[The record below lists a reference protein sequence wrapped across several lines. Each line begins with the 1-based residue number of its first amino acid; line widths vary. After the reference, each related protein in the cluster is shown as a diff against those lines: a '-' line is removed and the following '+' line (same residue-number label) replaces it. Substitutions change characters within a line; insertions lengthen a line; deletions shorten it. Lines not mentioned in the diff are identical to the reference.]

1 MSRIAIVIGVNK
13 PRAPAPLKGAVSDA
27 AAFAVWIEKQGFETT
42 SFVDDHKPVTL
53 ASIFAEVE
61 RVVNLGTYSQMVIY
75 FAGHGLQ
82 NGGSEV
88 WLLSGAPDNPGEA
101 ISVEA
106 SVMAARE
113 SGLTSVVFISDAC
126 RSIPNNLQSSRLDG
140 NSIFPNRQLNRR
152 TRPEVDRLFATLPS
166 LVAVEA
172 AKADDNARREGVFT
186 REFMLSYRDPPATL
200 IEQRM
205 EAGQSFEIV
214 TNRKLKDLVRT
225 LVEGAA
231 FAAAPQS
238 AQLPEFILESVDAY
252 VGRVERAQSQTGQMP
267 RLPLPDIGTSLGK
280 EIKELR
286 GRIEGFDFSRKDR
299 EAAAPQSPRR
309 VPPPSVGALAKRA
322 IDVAQNAGSI
332 EETAAAAAGIDR
344 SLGFEASINLFS
356 LTPLIDHFETQ
367 TGFSVT
373 GANVK
378 SANCPHLPV
387 DVPDAQFVRLWPD
400 NNGEAPSASVL
411 VEFDNGNGTVLPGL
425 RGYIGHIFVE
435 QGVVVNVNY
444 VPAANSSLWPSYE
457 AQREEVE
464 ALRAAV
470 AAAAR
475 LGVFRIAP
483 SEAASFG
490 DKLRR
495 LKIFDPTLCLYTT
508 YAYASAGLE
517 DKLRSVLPSICDS
530 LRTMLFDCAMLA
542 DRNVIPHETGPQTVL
557 PFCPMLRHGWALL
570 AVREAQLADA
580 ARKARDFLLPALWTT
595 FAAEGVTMLGQA
607 IARAD
612 FK

>member
-1 MSRIAIVIGVNK
+1 MSRVAIVIGVNK
-13 PRAPAPLKGAVSDA
+13 PKAPAPLQGAVSDA
-27 AAFAVWIEKQGFETT
+27 IGFATWIEKQGFETV
-42 SFVDDHKPVTL
+42 SFVDDKNPVTL

-61 RVVNLGTYSQMVIY
+61 RVVNAGTYSQMVIY

-88 WLLSGAPDNPGEA
+88 WLLSGAPDNSGEA

-140 NSIFPNRQLNRR
+140 SSIFPNRQLNRR

-172 AKADDNARREGVFT
+172 AKADDKARREGVFT
-186 REFMLSYRDPPATL
+186 REFILSYRNPPAAL
-200 IEQRM
+200 IEQRS
-205 EAGQSFEIV
+205 EAGQSFEVV

-225 LVEGAA
+225 LVEDAA

-252 VGRVERAQSQTGQMP
+252 VGRVERAQSQTGETL
-267 RLPLPDIGTSLGK
+267 RLHLPDIGGTLLG
-280 EIKELR
+280 EATEEGG
-286 GRIEGFDFSRKDR
+286 GRIESFDV
-299 EAAAPQSPRR
+299 PRR
-309 VPPPSVGALAKRA
+309 NREPPARRRVSPPSIGTLARKA
-322 IDVAQNAGSI
+322 IDVARNAGSI
-332 EETAAAAAGIDR
+332 EQMAAAVAGIDQ
-344 SLGFEASINLFS
+344 SLGFEDSINLFS
-356 LTPLIDHFETQ
+356 QAPPVDRFETQ

-373 GANVK
+373 GAKVRRAK
-378 SANCPHLPV
+378 CPHFVVAVLGTQWVRIEPE
-387 DVPDAQFVRLWPD
+387 DVK
-400 NNGEAPSASVL
+400 APSASVL
-411 VEFDNGNGTVLPGL
+411 IEFDNGNGTVLPGL

-444 VPAANSSLWPSYE
+444 VPATNSSLWPSYE
-457 AQREEVE
+457 AQRQEVE

-470 AAAAR
+470 AAAAK

-490 DKLRR
+490 DKLRQ

-508 YAYASAGLE
+508 YAFASAGLE
-517 DKLRSVLPSICDS
+517 DSLRSVLPSIYDN
-530 LRTMLFDCAMLA
+530 LRTMLFDCAMLG
-542 DRNVIPHETGPQTVL
+542 DRNVVARETGPPTIL
-557 PFCPMLRHGWALL
+557 PFCPMLRQGWSLL

-580 ARKARDFLLPALWTT
+580 AREARDFLLPALWTT
-595 FAAEGVTMLGQA
+595 FAPEGVTILGQA
-607 IARAD
+607 IARGD